1 MAMIPLVDDYI
12 QLFIAEKLSW
22 LKQHPVVINHI
33 FRTGKRET
41 LEKLQDFITNRK
53 IKVIIGYP
61 KEQSSLPAYVITLAP
76 ESEQPIGL
84 GDDNGYYEG
93 YGIGADEE
101 DYIQKAE
108 EKISEFISGTYMN
121 SNYRIECWSDNG
133 DLTAY
138 MYIILKWC
146 IWSSRQ
152 QMLDMG
158 WVNIKMSGTDLEPVP
173 DYFPIFIYRR
183 AAQLSLM
190 YENLYYENVKGLDKY
205 IDVITHPEDYH
216 GDEDG
221 NVKDKDENI
230 VIPGKYN
237 WILRAHYYQVETGVE
252 TFVKEYRSQSLEKGE
267 DDDELKTAV
276 VDELPEIGR
285 PNVIYFV
292 KRKNSQDQPNS
303 YLQYYWIDGKFEP
316 FGRTAEDV
324 DLSKYA
330 TVSVVDEKDKV
341 VLEKSQ
347 NYTDEKEFTAEDVG
361 LEEIGS
367 TGINDLFSQI
377 FRD

>member
-76 ESEQPIGL
+76 EAEQPIGL

-93 YGIGADEE
+93 YDLGIGDDAE
-101 DYIQKAE
+101 DYLQKAE

-158 WVNIKMSGTDLEPVP
+158 WVNVKVSGTDLEPVP

-183 AAQLSLM
+183 AAQLSLT
-190 YENLYYENVKGLDKY
+190 YENLYYENIKGLDRYVDIINNPK
-205 IDVITHPEDYH
+205 DYH
-216 GDEDG
+216 GDDEG
-221 NVKDKDENI
+221 NVRDKDDNI
-230 VIPGKYN
+230 VIPGKFS
-237 WILRAHYYQVETGVE
+237 WILRAHYYQAETGVE
-252 TFVKEYRSQSLEKGE
+252 TFVKEYRSQDTEKGE
-267 DDDELKTAV
+267 DDEELKTLV
-276 VDELPEIGR
+276 VDELPEIGH
-285 PNVIYFV
+285 PNIIYFV
-292 KRKNSQDQPNS
+292 KNKDSQT
-303 YLQYYWIDGKFEP
+303 YFQYYWIDGKFTP
-316 FGRTAEDV
+316 FGNTTENV

-330 TVSVVDEKDKV
+330 TVHVVDEKDKV

-347 NYTDEKEFTAEDVG
+347 TYTDEKEFTAEDVG
-361 LEEIGS
+361 LTEIGS
-367 TGINDLFSQI
+367 TGVNDLFSQI
-377 FRD
+377 FKD